1 LSGQALTGTGADP
14 VPLIDKTSKCRR
26 RSMLEELRETTQAHS
41 SWLASRD
48 VHHSELALAHII
60 FLPLRCQYSTVP
72 HQNRE
77 VHQHTDTE
85 FRDYHLPNSQIDGR
99 TGIEPMRQI
108 MRLLMNPKH
117 VSPTGGANRFS
128 SPPRGIL
135 NNRTPAQFLGIMV
148 AVTTLCLAALPVW
161 AQESSEIAKQAQNP
175 IASLISVPIENDFN
189 PQTGINKQDSYVL
202 EMKPVVPFKLS
213 NDWTLITRTI
223 IPVIQ
228 VPDLAPGV
236 DGTTGVGDVQLSL
249 FLSPA
254 KAGPVIWGAGPV
266 VSFPTASQEILGTKK
281 VSVGP
286 TVVVLRIQGHWLF
299 GTLVQNLFSV
309 AGPAARPDVNQM
321 LLQPF
326 ANYNLPHGWYL
337 TSSPIITANWEVN
350 PNQRWVV
357 PVGGGFGKIVHFG
370 KLPVNMYTQFF
381 RNVERPDGTTHW
393 SARFQAQLLFP
404 KHKQEKQ

>member
-1 LSGQALTGTGADP
+1 MNSNHVLPHDGVNRPLSDP
-14 VPLIDKTSKCRR
+14 LRILIESTPARQPRR
-26 RSMLEELRETTQAHS
+26 RASLLAAML
-41 SWLASRD
+41 
-48 VHHSELALAHII
+48 
-60 FLPLRCQYSTVP
+60 
-72 HQNRE
+72 
-77 VHQHTDTE
+77 
-85 FRDYHLPNSQIDGR
+85 
-99 TGIEPMRQI
+99 
-108 MRLLMNPKH
+108 
-117 VSPTGGANRFS
+117 
-128 SPPRGIL
+128 
-135 NNRTPAQFLGIMV
+135 
-148 AVTTLCLAALPVW
+148 AVTALCPAVLPVL

-189 PQTGINKQDSYVL
+189 PQTGIKKDDSYVL
-202 EMKPVVPFKLS
+202 ELKPVIPVRLS
-213 NDWTLITRTI
+213 NDWTMITRTV

-236 DGTTGVGDVQLSL
+236 DGTAGVGDVQLSL

-254 KAGPVIWGAGPV
+254 KAGTVIWGAGPV
-266 VSFPTASQEILGTKK
+266 ISFPTASQEILGTKK

-286 TVVVLRIQGHWLF
+286 TVVVLRSQGHWLF

-326 ANYNLPHGWYL
+326 ANYNLRHGWYL
-337 TSSPIITANWEVN
+337 TSSPIITANWEVS

-357 PVGGGFGKIVHFG
+357 PVGGGVGKIVHFG

-404 KHKQEKQ
+404 KHKQEKK

>member
-1 LSGQALTGTGADP
+1 
-14 VPLIDKTSKCRR
+14 
-26 RSMLEELRETTQAHS
+26 ML
-41 SWLASRD
+41 
-48 VHHSELALAHII
+48 
-60 FLPLRCQYSTVP
+60 
-72 HQNRE
+72 
-77 VHQHTDTE
+77 
-85 FRDYHLPNSQIDGR
+85 
-99 TGIEPMRQI
+99 
-108 MRLLMNPKH
+108 
-117 VSPTGGANRFS
+117 
-128 SPPRGIL
+128 
-135 NNRTPAQFLGIMV
+135 
-148 AVTTLCLAALPVW
+148 AVTALCPAVLPVL

-189 PQTGINKQDSYVL
+189 PQTGIKKDDSYVL
-202 EMKPVVPFKLS
+202 ELKPVIPVRLS
-213 NDWTLITRTI
+213 NDWTMITRTV

-236 DGTTGVGDVQLSL
+236 DGTAGVGDVQLSL

-254 KAGPVIWGAGPV
+254 KAGAVIWGAGPV
-266 VSFPTASQEILGTKK
+266 ISFPTASQEILGTKK

-286 TVVVLRIQGHWLF
+286 TVVVLRSQGHWLF

-326 ANYNLPHGWYL
+326 ANYNLRHGWYL
-337 TSSPIITANWEVN
+337 TSSPIITANWEVS

-357 PVGGGFGKIVHFG
+357 PVGGGVGKIVHFG

-404 KHKQEKQ
+404 KHKQDKK

>member
-1 LSGQALTGTGADP
+1 MS
-14 VPLIDKTSKCRR
+14 LITSQ
-26 RSMLEELRETTQAHS
+26 STT
-41 SWLASRD
+41 
-48 VHHSELALAHII
+48 
-60 FLPLRCQYSTVP
+60 
-72 HQNRE
+72 
-77 VHQHTDTE
+77 
-85 FRDYHLPNSQIDGR
+85 
-99 TGIEPMRQI
+99 
-108 MRLLMNPKH
+108 PKH
-117 VSPTGGANRFS
+117 VLPHGGPERSVSDSRLRPTKRA
-128 SPPRGIL
+128 
-135 NNRTPAQFLGIMV
+135 PAHVARVHASGLAVMV
-148 AVTTLCLAALPVW
+148 VLSTLCAAALPVW

-189 PQTGINKQDSYVL
+189 PQTGIKKEDSYVL
-202 EMKPVVPFKLS
+202 ELKPVIPVRLS

-236 DGTTGVGDVQLSL
+236 DGTSGVGDVQLSL

-254 KAGPVIWGAGPV
+254 KAGPVIWGAGPA

-281 VSVGP
+281 VSAGP
-286 TVVVLRIQGHWLF
+286 TVVVLRSQGHWLF

-309 AGPAARPDVNQM
+309 AGPTARPDVNQM
-321 LLQPF
+321 LMQPF
-326 ANYNLPHGWYL
+326 VNYNLRHGWYL

-350 PNQRWVV
+350 SNQRWVV

-404 KHKQEKQ
+404 KHKQDKK

>member
-1 LSGQALTGTGADP
+1 MNAKHL
-14 VPLIDKTSKCRR
+14 
-26 RSMLEELRETTQAHS
+26 
-41 SWLASRD
+41 
-48 VHHSELALAHII
+48 
-60 FLPLRCQYSTVP
+60 LP
-72 HQNRE
+72 H
-77 VHQHTDTE
+77 
-85 FRDYHLPNSQIDGR
+85 
-99 TGIEPMRQI
+99 
-108 MRLLMNPKH
+108 
-117 VSPTGGANRFS
+117 GGDNGS
-128 SPPRGIL
+128 L
-135 NNRTPAQFLGIMV
+135 NNLRRILANSAPVQLPRVRVPFLAVLV
-148 AVTTLCLAALPVW
+148 AVTGLCPAVPLVW

-189 PQTGINKQDSYVL
+189 PQTGIKKDDSYVL
-202 EMKPVVPFKLS
+202 EFKPVVPIPLS
-213 NDWTLITRTI
+213 NDWTLITRTV

-236 DGTTGVGDVQLSL
+236 EGTSGVGDVQLSL

-309 AGPAARPDVNQM
+309 AGPMARPDVNQM
-321 LLQPF
+321 LMQPF

-337 TSSPIITANWEVN
+337 TSSPIITANWEAN
-350 PNQRWVV
+350 SNERWVV
-357 PVGGGFGKIVHFG
+357 PVGGGVGKIVHFG
-370 KLPVNMYTQFF
+370 KLPVNIYTQFF

-404 KHKQEKQ
+404 KHKQDKK

>member
-1 LSGQALTGTGADP
+1 M
-14 VPLIDKTSKCRR
+14 R
-26 RSMLEELRETTQAHS
+26 
-41 SWLASRD
+41 
-48 VHHSELALAHII
+48 HI
-60 FLPLRCQYSTVP
+60 T
-72 HQNRE
+72 
-77 VHQHTDTE
+77 
-85 FRDYHLPNSQIDGR
+85 
-99 TGIEPMRQI
+99 
-108 MRLLMNPKH
+108 RLLMNSNNVLPH
-117 VSPTGGANRFS
+117 DEVNRS
-128 SPPRGIL
+128 LSDPLRIL
-135 NNRTPAQFLGIMV
+135 IESTPARQPRRRASLLAAML
-148 AVTTLCLAALPVW
+148 AVTALCPAVLPVL

-189 PQTGINKQDSYVL
+189 PQTGIKKDDSYVL
-202 EMKPVVPFKLS
+202 ELKPVIPVRLS
-213 NDWTLITRTI
+213 NDWTMITRTV

-236 DGTTGVGDVQLSL
+236 DGTAGVGDVQLSL

-254 KAGPVIWGAGPV
+254 KAGAVIWGAGPV
-266 VSFPTASQEILGTKK
+266 ISFPTASQEILGTKK

-286 TVVVLRIQGHWLF
+286 TVVVLRSQGHWLF

-326 ANYNLPHGWYL
+326 ANYNLRHGWYL
-337 TSSPIITANWEVN
+337 TSSPIITANWEVS

-357 PVGGGFGKIVHFG
+357 PVGGGVGKIVHFG

-404 KHKQEKQ
+404 KHKQEKK